1 MLYDG
6 FWIYGFWME
15 KRDFLSV
22 LCASG
27 WWFSRGRACFLEVL
41 MFFIPRI
48 IGIYVLWDHNTSFAS
63 FFCRTKNVFSAP
75 IFEVENPRINANLS
89 QSRSV
94 TPDSHKPSACSWHS
108 HVLRSCF
115 RLSCFCSLA
124 IRHRPAERDWLRFA
138 LIRGFSLSLSLVG
151 FILLLPDNSQCWW
164 ERIIYA
170 PEVQGLRPIFA
181 GIKTDFEINLSIQKK
196 STSNLLKN
204 SKILKNLVRQFLFLL
219 HEE

>member
-1 MLYDG
+1 M
-6 FWIYGFWME
+6 
-15 KRDFLSV
+15 R
-22 LCASG
+22 
-27 WWFSRGRACFLEVL
+27 
-41 MFFIPRI
+41 
-48 IGIYVLWDHNTSFAS
+48 
-63 FFCRTKNVFSAP
+63 KNVFSAS
-75 IFEVENPRINANLS
+75 IFDVENPRINANLS

-94 TPDSHKPSACSWHS
+94 TPDSHKPSVCSWHS

-181 GIKTDFEINLSIQKK
+181 GIKTDFEINLSIQK
-196 STSNLLKN
+196 NQPPIC
-204 SKILKNLVRQFLFLL
+204 SKTAKFWKTLSDSFYSYYTRN
-219 HEE
+219 